1 MKIQLKHSNVLDS
14 GAAKQPTAPNMLDG
28 EIAVNFNANDPAIF
42 IKDSNGNIV
51 RIAGKDNLSF
61 TGYEAAI
68 QAASTPPAGLEAGN
82 LYFDTD
88 DNRLYYYYNN
98 GTTTQW
104 VDASTEKFDT
114 NLIPDPSNLT
124 HQSGTLDDRYVN
136 SNGDTMTG
144 NLVLN
149 AGVNL
154 NSSDIYLNNGK
165 VVFEGANANAHE
177 IRLTVIEPTADRVLS
192 LPDTT
197 GTLVSTGDTGTVT
210 STMIADGTLQDSDVS
225 SSAAIALSKLA
236 TGGLP
241 TGITV
246 ASSNIVDGTIVDADI
261 NSSAAIAL
269 TKLGTGAL
277 PSGITITS
285 SSIAGGVSPS
295 DIAAGALPNNVT
307 IASTNIVDGSIVNA
321 DISGSAAIQV
331 SKLADGNAYQLLQTN
346 AAGNDVEWSSN
357 IDVPGTLD
365 VTGISTFDSNVS
377 VAGNLSVTGSTIS
390 LDANI
395 VTIKDGNIQLGVVT
409 TPSDTSAD
417 GGGITLKGS
426 TDKMLSWVN
435 STNAWTSSEHFNLA
449 SGKAYYING
458 SEVLNTSSL
467 GSGVTGSS
475 LTGLGTISTGVWQ
488 GTQIVDTYLATITAA
503 GKVANSATSATNLD
517 SGNAIVSRD
526 GSGDFTARNITAD
539 LIGNASTASTLET
552 ARTISLTGDLTGSVS
567 FDGSA
572 DVSITTSA
580 TFLGTTNLSYDIAN
594 RLVKSDTGTD
604 ATIPIFSSS
613 AAGLTGASGGG
624 SVNYLRADGT
634 WASPPGTPTNLGFTT
649 GTSTITSSTG
659 TGVALPTFT
668 STINGLVPY
677 SGGGTQKF
685 LRADGSWI
693 TVGSRQTF
701 VGTAA
706 PSSANEGDQWY
717 DSDEGRTYIYYVD
730 TDSAQW
736 VEGNPS
742 WNGGIPIGSV
752 TPSYLSTGGPNWDTS
767 GNVGIGTTTP
777 GDKLEIDGDGAGII
791 IRSPD
796 STRYRIT
803 VSNAGSLTVAAV

>member
-1 MKIQLKHSNVLDS
+1 MKIQLKHSNVLDT

-28 EIAVNFNANDPAIF
+28 EIAVNFNASDPAIF
-42 IKDSNGNIV
+42 IKNSDGNIV

-61 TGYEAAI
+61 TGYEASI
-68 QAASTPPAGLEAGN
+68 QAAASPPSGLVAGN

-88 DNRLYYYYNN
+88 DSRLYYYYDN
-98 GTTTQW
+98 GTTQQW

-114 NLIPDPSNLT
+114 NLIPDPSNLN

-154 NSSDIYLNNGK
+154 NSSDVYLNNGK

-197 GTLVSTGDTGTVT
+197 GTIVSTGDSGTVT
-210 STMIADGTLQDSDVS
+210 STMIADGTIQDSDVS
-225 SSAAIALSKLA
+225 NSAAIGLSKLA
-236 TGGLP
+236 TGALP
-241 TGITV
+241 TGITI
-246 ASSNIVDGTIVDADI
+246 ASANIANGTIVDADI
-261 NSSAAIAL
+261 NASAAISL
-269 TKLGTGAL
+269 TKLGSGAL
-277 PSGITITS
+277 PSGVTITS
-285 SSIAGGVSPS
+285 SSIAGGVATT
-295 DIAAGALPNNVT
+295 DIAAGSLPSNVT
-307 IASTNIVDGSIVNA
+307 VNSTNIVDGSIVNA
-321 DISGSAAIQV
+321 DISGSAAIAV
-331 SKLADGNAYQLLQTN
+331 SKLADGNSYQLLQTN
-346 AAGNDVEWSSN
+346 AAGNGVEWSSN

-365 VTGISTFDSNVS
+365 VTGISTFDNNVN
-377 VAGNLSVTGSTIS
+377 VAGNLSITGSTVS

-395 VTIKDGNIQLGVVT
+395 VTIKDGNIQLGVVSTPTDT
-409 TPSDTSAD
+409 TAD

-426 TDKMLSWVN
+426 TDKTLSWID

-449 SGKAYYING
+449 SGKAFYVNG
-458 SEVLNTSSL
+458 TEVLNASSL

-475 LTGLGTISTGVWQ
+475 LTGVGTISTGVWQ

-503 GKVANSATSATNLD
+503 GKVANSATTATNLN
-517 SGNAIVSRD
+517 SGSAIVARD
-526 GSGDFTARNITAD
+526 GSGDFAARNITAA

-572 DVSITTSA
+572 DVSISTSA
-580 TFLGTTNLSYDIAN
+580 TFTGTTNLTYNTST
-594 RLVKSDTGTD
+594 RTVVSDTGTD
-604 ATIPIFSSS
+604 ATIPLFSSS
-613 AAGLTGASGGG
+613 DAGLTGASGGG
-624 SVNYLRADGT
+624 TTNYLRADGT

-649 GTSTITSSTG
+649 NTSTITSSTG
-659 TGVALPTFT
+659 TGVALPTF
-668 STINGLVPY
+668 SSSYSGLVPF

-706 PSSANEGDQWY
+706 PTSANEGDQWY

-752 TPSYLSTGGPNWDTS
+752 TPGYLSTGGPNWDTS
-767 GNVGIGTTTP
+767 GNLGIGTTTP
-777 GDKLEIDGDGAGII
+777 GDRLELSGDGGGII

-803 VSNAGSLTVAAV
+803 VTNAGSISVAAV

>member
-1 MKIQLKHSNVLDS
+1 MKIQLKHSNVLDT

-28 EIAVNFNANDPAIF
+28 EIAVNFNASDPAIF
-42 IKDSNGNIV
+42 IKNSDGNIV
-51 RIAGKDNLSF
+51 RLAGKDNLSF
-61 TGYEAAI
+61 TGYEASI
-68 QAASTPPAGLEAGN
+68 QSAATPPAGLEEGN

-88 DNRLYYYYNN
+88 VNRLFYYYNN
-98 GTTTQW
+98 GTTLQW

-114 NLIPDPSNLT
+114 NLIPDPSNLN

-154 NSSDIYLNNGK
+154 NSSDVYLNNGK

-177 IRLTVIEPTADRVLS
+177 IRLTVVEPTADRVLS

-197 GTLVSTGDTGTVT
+197 GTIVSTGDSGTVT
-210 STMIADGTLQDSDVS
+210 STMIADGTIQDSDVS
-225 SSAAIALSKLA
+225 NSAAIGLSKLA
-236 TGGLP
+236 TGALP
-241 TGITV
+241 TGITI
-246 ASSNIVDGTIVDADI
+246 ASANIANGTIVDADI
-261 NSSAAIAL
+261 NASAAISL
-269 TKLGTGAL
+269 TKLGSGAL
-277 PSGITITS
+277 PSGVTITS
-285 SSIAGGVSPS
+285 SSIAGGVATT
-295 DIAAGALPNNVT
+295 DIAAGSLPSNVT
-307 IASTNIVDGSIVNA
+307 VNSTNIVDGSIVNA
-321 DISGSAAIQV
+321 DINGSAAIAV
-331 SKLADGNAYQLLQTN
+331 SKLADGNSYQLLQTN
-346 AAGNDVEWSSN
+346 AAGNGVEWSSN

-365 VTGISTFDSNVS
+365 VTGIGTFDNNVN
-377 VAGNLSVTGSTIS
+377 VTGNLSVTGSTVS

-395 VTIKDGNIQLGVVT
+395 VTIKDGNIQLGVVSSPTDT
-409 TPSDTSAD
+409 TAD

-426 TDKMLSWVN
+426 TDKTLSWID
-435 STNAWTSSEHFNLA
+435 STDAWTSSEHFNLA
-449 SGKAYYING
+449 SGKAFYING
-458 SEVLNTSSL
+458 TEVLNASSL

-475 LTGLGTISTGVWQ
+475 LTGVGTISTGVWQ

-503 GKVANSATSATNLD
+503 GKVANSATTATNLN
-517 SGNAIVSRD
+517 SGSAIVARD
-526 GSGDFTARNITAD
+526 GSGDFAARNITAA
-539 LIGNASTASTLET
+539 LIGNSSTASTLET

-572 DVSITTSA
+572 DVSISTSA
-580 TFLGTTNLSYDIAN
+580 TFTGTTNLTYNTST
-594 RLVKSDTGTD
+594 RTVVSDTGTD
-604 ATIPIFSSS
+604 ATIPLFSSS
-613 AAGLTGASGGG
+613 DAGLTGASGGG
-624 SVNYLRADGT
+624 TTNYLRADGT

-649 GTSTITSSTG
+649 NTSTITSSTG
-659 TGVALPTFT
+659 TGVALPTF
-668 STINGLVPY
+668 SSSYSGLVPF

-752 TPSYLSTGGPNWDTS
+752 TPGYLSTGGPNWDTS
-767 GNVGIGTTTP
+767 GNLGIGTATP
-777 GDKLEIDGDGAGII
+777 GDRLELSGDGGGII

-803 VSNAGSLTVAAV
+803 VTNAGSISVAAV

>member
-14 GAAKQPTAPNMLDG
+14 GAAKQPTSPNMLDG
-28 EIAVNFNANDPAIF
+28 EIAVNFNAADPAIF
-42 IKDSNGNIV
+42 IKNSDGNIV

-61 TGYEAAI
+61 TGYEASI
-68 QAASTPPAGLEAGN
+68 QAAATPPSGLEAGN

-88 DNRLYYYYNN
+88 DNRLYYYYND
-98 GTTTQW
+98 GSTTQW
-104 VDASTEKFDT
+104 VDASTEKFDVT
-114 NLIPDPSNLT
+114 IIPDPTNLN

-154 NSSDIYLNNGK
+154 NSSDVYLNNGK

-177 IRLTVIEPTADRVLS
+177 IRLTVVEPTADRVVA

-197 GTLVSTGDTGTVT
+197 GTLISTGDSGTVT
-210 STMIADGTLQDSDVS
+210 STMIADGTIQDSDVS
-225 SSAAIALSKLA
+225 NSAAIGLSKLA
-236 TGGLP
+236 TGALP
-241 TGITV
+241 SGITV
-246 ASSNIVDGTIVDADI
+246 ASANIVDGTIVDADI
-261 NSSAAIAL
+261 NSSAAITL
-269 TKLGTGAL
+269 SKLGTGAL
-277 PSGITITS
+277 PSGVTITS
-285 SSIAGGVSPS
+285 SGIAGGVATT
-295 DIAAGALPNNVT
+295 DIAAGSLPNNVT
-307 IASTNIVDGSIVNA
+307 VNSTNIVDGSIVNA
-321 DISGSAAIQV
+321 DINGSAAIAV
-331 SKLADGNAYQLLQTN
+331 SKLADGNSYQLLQTN
-346 AAGNDVEWSSN
+346 AAGNSVEWSSD

-365 VTGISTFDSNVS
+365 VTGIGTFDNNVN
-377 VAGNLSVTGSTIS
+377 VAGNLSVTGSTVS

-395 VTIKDGNIQLGVVT
+395 VTIKDGNIQLGVVSSPTDT
-409 TPSDTSAD
+409 TAD

-426 TDKMLSWVN
+426 TDKSLSWIN
-435 STNAWTSSEHFNLA
+435 STDAWTSSEHFNLA
-449 SGKAYYING
+449 SGKAFYING
-458 SEVLNTSSL
+458 TEVLNTSTL

-475 LTGLGTISTGVWQ
+475 LTGVGTISTGVWQ

-503 GKVANSATSATNLD
+503 GKVANSATTATNLN
-517 SGNAIVSRD
+517 SGSAIVARD
-526 GSGDFTARNITAD
+526 GSGDFTARNITAS

-552 ARTISLTGDLTGSVS
+552 ARTISLTGDLTGSAS

-572 DVSITTSA
+572 NVTINTSA
-580 TFLGTTNLSYDIAN
+580 TFTGTTNLTYNTST
-594 RLVKSDTGTD
+594 RTVVSDTGTD
-604 ATIPIFSSS
+604 ATIPLFTSSD
-613 AAGLTGASGGG
+613 AGLTGPSGGG

-706 PSSANEGDQWY
+706 PTSANEGDQWY

-730 TDSAQW
+730 TDSSQW

-742 WNGGIPIGSV
+742 WNGGIPTGSV
-752 TPSYLSTGGPNWDTS
+752 TPGYLSTGGPNWDTS
-767 GNVGIGTTTP
+767 GNLGIGTATP
-777 GDKLEIDGDGAGII
+777 GDKLEINGDGAGII

>member
-1 MKIQLKHSNVLDS
+1 MKIQLKHSNVLDT

-28 EIAVNFNANDPAIF
+28 EIAVNFNASDPAIF
-42 IKDSNGNIV
+42 IKNSDGNIV

-61 TGYEAAI
+61 TGYEASI
-68 QAASTPPAGLEAGN
+68 QAAASPPSGLVAGN

-88 DNRLYYYYNN
+88 DSRLYYYYDN
-98 GTTTQW
+98 GTTQQW

-114 NLIPDPSNLT
+114 NLIPDPSNLN

-154 NSSDIYLNNGK
+154 NSSDVYLNNGK

-197 GTLVSTGDTGTVT
+197 GTIVSTGDSGTVT
-210 STMIADGTLQDSDVS
+210 STMIADGTIQDSDVS
-225 SSAAIALSKLA
+225 NSAAIGLSKLA
-236 TGGLP
+236 TGALP
-241 TGITV
+241 TGITI
-246 ASSNIVDGTIVDADI
+246 ASANIANGTIVDADI
-261 NSSAAIAL
+261 NASAAISL
-269 TKLGTGAL
+269 TKLGSGAL
-277 PSGITITS
+277 PSGVTITS
-285 SSIAGGVSPS
+285 SSIAGGVATT
-295 DIAAGALPNNVT
+295 DIAAGSLPSNVT
-307 IASTNIVDGSIVNA
+307 VNSTNIVDGSIVNA
-321 DISGSAAIQV
+321 DISGSAAIAV
-331 SKLADGNAYQLLQTN
+331 SKLADGNSYQLLQTN
-346 AAGNDVEWSSN
+346 AAGNGVEWSSN

-365 VTGISTFDSNVS
+365 VTGISTFDNNVN
-377 VAGNLSVTGSTIS
+377 VAGNLSITGSTVS

-395 VTIKDGNIQLGVVT
+395 VTIKDGNIQLGVVSTPTDT
-409 TPSDTSAD
+409 TAD

-426 TDKMLSWVN
+426 TDKTLSWID

-449 SGKAYYING
+449 SGKAFYVNG
-458 SEVLNTSSL
+458 TEVLNASSL

-475 LTGLGTISTGVWQ
+475 LTGVGTISTGVWQ

-503 GKVANSATSATNLD
+503 GKVANSATTATNLN
-517 SGNAIVSRD
+517 SGSAIVARD
-526 GSGDFTARNITAD
+526 GSGDFAARNITAA

-572 DVSITTSA
+572 DVSISTSA
-580 TFLGTTNLSYDIAN
+580 TFTGTTNLTYNTST
-594 RLVKSDTGTD
+594 RTVVSDTGTD
-604 ATIPIFSSS
+604 ATIPLFSSS
-613 AAGLTGASGGG
+613 DAGLTGASGGG
-624 SVNYLRADGT
+624 TTNYLRADGT

-649 GTSTITSSTG
+649 NTSTITSSTG
-659 TGVALPTFT
+659 TGVALPTF
-668 STINGLVPY
+668 SSSYSGLVPF

-706 PSSANEGDQWY
+706 PTSANEGDQWY

-752 TPSYLSTGGPNWDTS
+752 TPGYLSTGGPNWDTS
-767 GNVGIGTTTP
+767 GNLGIGTTTP
-777 GDKLEIDGDGAGII
+777 GDRLELTGDGGGII

-803 VSNAGSLTVAAV
+803 VTNAGSISVAAV

>member
-14 GAAKQPTAPNMLDG
+14 GAAKQPTSANMLDG
-28 EIAVNFNANDPAIF
+28 EIAVNFNSSDPAIF
-42 IKDSNGNIV
+42 IKDSAGNIV
-51 RIAGKDNLSF
+51 RIAGKANLSF

-68 QAASTPPAGLEAGN
+68 QAASTPPSGLVAGN

-98 GTTTQW
+98 GSTTQW

-114 NLIPDPSNLT
+114 SLIPDPSNLN

-144 NLVLN
+144 NLILN

-154 NSSDIYLNNGK
+154 NASDIYLNNGK

-197 GTLVSTGDTGTVT
+197 GTLVSTGDSGTITGA
-210 STMIADGTLQDSDVS
+210 MIADGTIQNSDIN
-225 SSAAIALSKLA
+225 SSAAIGLSKLA
-236 TGGLP
+236 TGALP

-246 ASSNIVDGTIVDADI
+246 ASANIVDGTIADADI
-261 NSSAAIAL
+261 SSTAAITL

-277 PSGITITS
+277 PAGITITS
-285 SSIAGGVSPS
+285 SGIAGGVATT
-295 DIAAGALPNNVT
+295 DIAAGALPSNVT
-307 IASTNIVDGSIVNA
+307 VNSSNIIDGSIVNA
-321 DISGSAAIQV
+321 DISGSAEIAV
-331 SKLADGNAYQLLQTN
+331 SKLADGSSNQLLQTD
-346 AAGNDVEWSSN
+346 AGGTGVEWSSN
-357 IDVPGTLD
+357 IDIPGTLD
-365 VTGISTFDSNVS
+365 VTGISTFDANVN
-377 VAGNLSVTGSTIS
+377 VAGNLTVTGSTVS

-395 VTIKDGNIQLGVVT
+395 VTIKDGNIQLGVVSSPT
-409 TPSDTSAD
+409 DVTANN
-417 GGGITLKGS
+417 GGITLKGTTDKTLLWVDS
-426 TDKMLSWVN
+426 TD
-435 STNAWTSSEHFNLA
+435 AWTSSEHFNLV
-449 SGKAYYING
+449 SGKAFYING
-458 SEVLNTSSL
+458 TEVLSTSSL

-488 GTQIVDTYLATITAA
+488 GTQIVDTYLATLTTA
-503 GKVANSATSATNLD
+503 GKVANSATTATNLN
-517 SGNAIVSRD
+517 SASAIVSRD
-526 GSGDFTARNITAD
+526 ASGDFIARNITAA
-539 LIGNASTASTLET
+539 LIGNASTATTLET
-552 ARTISLTGDLTGSVS
+552 ARTISLTGDLTGSAS

-572 DVSITTSA
+572 DITINTSA
-580 TFLGTTNLSYDIAN
+580 SFTGVTNLSYN
-594 RLVKSDTGTD
+594 TSTRTVQSDTGTD
-604 ATIPIFSSS
+604 ATLPLFSSS
-613 AAGLTGASGGG
+613 VAGLTGASGGG
-624 SVNYLRADGT
+624 TTNYLRADGT
-634 WASPPGTPTNLGFTT
+634 WATPPGTATNLGFTSS
-649 GTSTITSSTG
+649 TSTITSSTG

-668 STINGLVPY
+668 SSEKGLVPS

-701 VGTAA
+701 VGTSA

-730 TDSAQW
+730 TDSSQW

-742 WNGGIPIGSV
+742 WNGGIPVGSV
-752 TPSYLSTGGPNWDTS
+752 TPDYLSTGGPNWDTS
-767 GNVGIGTTTP
+767 GNLGIGTTTP
-777 GDKLEIDGDGAGII
+777 GDKLEIHGDGAGII
-791 IRSPD
+791 IRSPN

>member
-1 MKIQLKHSNVLDS
+1 
-14 GAAKQPTAPNMLDG
+14 
-28 EIAVNFNANDPAIF
+28 
-42 IKDSNGNIV
+42 
-51 RIAGKDNLSF
+51 
-61 TGYEAAI
+61 
-68 QAASTPPAGLEAGN
+68 
-82 LYFDTD
+82 
-88 DNRLYYYYNN
+88 
-98 GTTTQW
+98 
-104 VDASTEKFDT
+104 
-114 NLIPDPSNLT
+114 
-124 HQSGTLDDRYVN
+124 
-136 SNGDTMTG
+136 
-144 NLVLN
+144 
-149 AGVNL
+149 
-154 NSSDIYLNNGK
+154 
-165 VVFEGANANAHE
+165 
-177 IRLTVIEPTADRVLS
+177 
-192 LPDTT
+192 
-197 GTLVSTGDTGTVT
+197 
-210 STMIADGTLQDSDVS
+210 
-225 SSAAIALSKLA
+225 
-236 TGGLP
+236 
-241 TGITV
+241 
-246 ASSNIVDGTIVDADI
+246 
-261 NSSAAIAL
+261 
-269 TKLGTGAL
+269 
-277 PSGITITS
+277 
-285 SSIAGGVSPS
+285 VSPS

-307 IASTNIVDGSIVNA
+307 VTSTNIVDGSIVNA
-321 DISGSAAIQV
+321 DISASAEIQV

-377 VAGNLSVTGSTIS
+377 VAGNLSVTGSTVS

-395 VTIKDGNIQLGVVT
+395 VTIKDGNIQLGVVSTPTDT
-409 TPSDTSAD
+409 TAD

-426 TDKMLSWVN
+426 TDKTLSWVN
-435 STNAWTSSEHFNLA
+435 STDAWTSSEHFNLA
-449 SGKAYYING
+449 TGKAYYING

-467 GSGVTGSS
+467 GSGITGSS

-488 GTQIVDTYLATITAA
+488 GTEIVDTYLATITAA
-503 GKVANSATSATNLD
+503 GKVANSATTATNLN

-526 GSGDFTARNITAD
+526 GSGDFTARNITAA
-539 LIGNASTASTLET
+539 LIGNASTATTLET

-572 DVSITTSA
+572 DVSINTSA
-580 TFLGTTNLSYDIAN
+580 SFTGTTNLSYNIGT
-594 RLVKSDTGTD
+594 RTVESDTGTD
-604 ATIPIFSSS
+604 ATIPLFTST

-634 WASPPGTPTNLGFTT
+634 WASPPGTATNLGFTPSS
-649 GTSTITSSTG
+649 STITSSTG

-668 STINGLVPY
+668 SNYNGLVPF

-706 PSSANEGDQWY
+706 PTSANEGDQWY

-742 WNGGIPIGSV
+742 WNGGIPTGSI

-767 GNVGIGTTTP
+767 GNLGIGTATP
-777 GDKLEIDGDGAGII
+777 GDRLEINGDGAGII